1 MFYFLGLPFM
11 YYLREK
17 YDKPITAQYYVADC
31 VSWVPRRTLLDLRT
45 NWTFE
50 QALGMGL
57 VWTEGS
63 HCT

>member
-11 YYLREK
+11 YYLCEK

-31 VSWVPRRTLLDLRT
+31 VSWVPSPLLDLGT

-57 VWTEGS
+57 VRTEGS

>member
-1 MFYFLGLPFM
+1 M